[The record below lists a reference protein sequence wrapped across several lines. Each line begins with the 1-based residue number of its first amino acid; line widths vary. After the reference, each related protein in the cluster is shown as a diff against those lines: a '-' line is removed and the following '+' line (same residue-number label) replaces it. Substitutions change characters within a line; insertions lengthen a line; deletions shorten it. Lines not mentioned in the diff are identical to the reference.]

1 MSDYQ
6 LDENCIQWFNEK
18 VNWQEAIALSAAPLI
33 KKGAVTREYAEA
45 MVENINQLGPYILIA
60 PNVALPHARPENGV
74 KEAGI
79 ALTVFQ
85 EDVEFPADSSGEE
98 KQARVFICLAAVDSE
113 SHLNMLQKI
122 SGWIDNQGLINSLLN
137 AASQEETKQLL
148 QSSKN

>member
-33 KKGAVTREYAEA
+33 KKGAVTKKYAEA

-74 KEAGI
+74 KEAGV

-85 EDVEFPADSSGEE
+85 RDVEFPADSSGEE

-113 SHLNMLQKI
+113 SHLNMLQTI
-122 SGWIDNQGLINSLLN
+122 SGWIDNEELINSLLN
-137 AASQEETKQLL
+137 AESQEEIQQLL
-148 QSSKN
+148 YSSKN